1 MPWRVIAHGDQ
12 VWHVDALAER
22 PANAGAWQLVLS
34 FRSASERS
42 GRSFWTLY
50 PLEASS
56 KSSLFIKRSASP
68 TRLSPSSW
76 LSDSRER
83 DRASAVPGFRVPTPR
98 ERALSRQGRAV
109 VGRRATVHGRGGRGD
124 LAGGRVTLL
133 RGGDGARPGAG
144 GAADAG
150 VRAPGR

>member
-56 KSSLFIKRSASP
+56 KSSLFIQA
-68 TRLSPSSW
+68 
-76 LSDSRER
+76 ER
-83 DRASAVPGFRVPTPR
+83 IPDT
-98 ERALSRQGRAV
+98 ALSQLLA
-109 VGRRATVHGRGGRGD
+109 GRRA
-124 LAGGRVTLL
+124 
-133 RGGDGARPGAG
+133 GARPGGFASGTSRSGAPEG
-144 GAADAG
+144 GG
-150 VRAPGR
+150 VAPRSWLP

>member
-22 PANAGAWQLVLS
+22 PANAEAWQLVLS

-56 KSSLFIKRSASP
+56 KSSLFIPPQPPPHPPPSP
-68 TRLSPSSW
+68 LP
-76 LSDSRER
+76 
-83 DRASAVPGFRVPTPR
+83 AAPPPHATPPPPPPPPPPHTPP
-98 ERALSRQGRAV
+98 L
-109 VGRRATVHGRGGRGD
+109 
-124 LAGGRVTLL
+124 
-133 RGGDGARPGAG
+133 P
-144 GAADAG
+144 
-150 VRAPGR
+150 PPPPP

>member
-22 PANAGAWQLVLS
+22 PANAEAWQLVLS

-56 KSSLFIKRSASP
+56 KSSLFIQAERIPDTALSQLLNGWRAGAVTPRWSCRGRTGANSRASP
-68 TRLSPSSW
+68 T
-76 LSDSRER
+76 
-83 DRASAVPGFRVPTPR
+83 A
-98 ERALSRQGRAV
+98 
-109 VGRRATVHGRGGRGD
+109 
-124 LAGGRVTLL
+124 
-133 RGGDGARPGAG
+133 
-144 GAADAG
+144 
-150 VRAPGR
+150 